1 MDAPTPVLWL
11 GIIVVAGLVSL
22 VILWVLGRISPLIS
36 RGAASSPLPS
46 GEASYLFDGDL
57 MFDHDAGILPDGTD
71 ARLSWPDLRDW
82 FAQRFAGLPESLSD
96 LAQGETLLA
105 RPHDP
110 EDSAHLSLT
119 PSLNST
125 RVTLCDPPHAS
136 PAERHA
142 MLTAKARMTDVT
154 KAFETAPFPIW
165 TTEPNGTILWR
176 NAACSEAFDP
186 AAPNMDETPLA
197 PDDSRTS
204 RFCVPSPDAQRPR
217 WFEVTTIAHHWGAL
231 HHASDI
237 TKVVNAEK
245 MQKDFVQTLTKTFA
259 YLSIGLA
266 VFDRNHKLVLFNP
279 ALVDLTSLGAE
290 FLSAQPDLLAFF
302 DNLRDRRV
310 MPEPRSYAAWRT
322 QIGEVIE
329 SAEDGLYQETWS
341 LPNDVTY
348 SVTGR
353 PHPDGAIAFLIEDI
367 SAEVMLAR
375 NFRSQVELRQSA
387 LDSLSEAVMVIG
399 PNHVLAFCNSAA
411 TKLLGIDPDICFAD
425 MTVSDLLRAC
435 AAALPA
441 PALWREVAEN
451 LRARQQGASLCKTV
465 EISPD
470 LRMIYRVEI
479 LPGGAK
485 MLALNS
491 QSVMTKSAK
500 QLASG

>member
-1 MDAPTPVLWL
+1 MDAPSPVLWL
-11 GIIVVAGLVSL
+11 GMTVIAGIVSL
-22 VILWVLGRISPLIS
+22 FILWVLGRITPQ
-36 RGAASSPLPS
+36 AARDAALGPLPS
-46 GEASYLFDGDL
+46 GEASYLFDGDQ
-57 MFDHDAGILPDGTD
+57 MFDHDAGVLPDRTD
-71 ARLSWPDLRDW
+71 TSLSWPDLRDW
-82 FAQRFAGLPESLSD
+82 FAQRFAGLPDSLSD
-96 LAQGETLLA
+96 LTQGETFLA

-110 EDSAHLSLT
+110 DDTAHLSLS
-119 PSLNST
+119 PSADCT
-125 RVTLCDPPHAS
+125 RVTLCDPPHVS

-186 AAPNMDETPLA
+186 ATQNMDDATLA

-204 RFCVPSPDAQRPR
+204 RFCVPSPDAQRRR
-217 WFEVTTIAHHWGAL
+217 WFEVTTTAHHWGAL

-259 YLSIGLA
+259 YLTIGLA
-266 VFDRNHKLVLFNP
+266 VFDRNRKLVLFNP
-279 ALVDLTSLGAE
+279 ALVDLTSLDAE

-329 SAEDGLYQETWS
+329 SAEGGLYQETWS

-367 SAEVMLAR
+367 SAEVMMAR

-399 PNHVLAFCNSAA
+399 PNNVLAFCNTAA

-425 MTVSDLLRAC
+425 MTVLDVVRAC
-435 AAALPA
+435 ATALPD
-441 PALWREVAEN
+441 PALWREVEES
-451 LRARQQGASLCKTV
+451 LRARQQGVSLCKTV

-470 LRMIYRVEI
+470 LRMIYRVEV

-491 QSVMTKSAK
+491 QSVTTKSAK
-500 QLASG
+500 RLASG